1 MPRLPLLSLTC
12 AIALSAGACD
22 RQSAG
27 EAQQQENSAAAN
39 TEELAGTLDRTH
51 AGADLPQVTVV
62 DPSGTK
68 LNLAE
73 ASGKPMLLNLWATW
87 CAPCVKELPT
97 LDALSRQPG
106 APRVIAV
113 SQDRGERPSI
123 DAFLRAHKIED
134 VESWRDPKMA
144 LPGALNAQ
152 VLPTT
157 IYYDA
162 SGREVWRYVGDLD
175 WTGEEARKLLAEL
188 PDAGKD

>member
-1 MPRLPLLSLTC
+1 MRRWKLVAALAALTLAAAGCGREAEEPEQAQSSEAAGGGVDRSHAGSAMPDAEIFNPVDEATTLGE
-12 AIALSAGACD
+12 A
-22 RQSAG
+22 AG
-27 EAQQQENSAAAN
+27 EPV
-39 TEELAGTLDRTH
+39 L
-51 AGADLPQVTVV
+51 V
-62 DPSGTK
+62 
-68 LNLAE
+68 
-73 ASGKPMLLNLWATW
+73 NLWATW

-97 LDALSRQPG
+97 LDALSQQPG

-123 DAFLRAHKIED
+123 DAFLRAHKIEN

-157 IYYDA
+157 VYYDA

-175 WTGEEARKLLAEL
+175 WTGEEAARLLAEVG
-188 PDAGKD
+188 DGNG